1 MTGVLNTVDQRTKLV
16 GENRLELLLFSL
28 NSRQLF
34 AINVFKVR
42 EVIKVPP
49 LTKMPGAHYNITGVA
64 SLRGVSVPIID
75 LRSAIGFPPS
85 RLENQEENL
94 IITEYNRTVQGFL
107 VGQVRNIVN
116 TTWSDIQPPPKTAG
130 RSNYLTAITRVKDG
144 DDEQI
149 IEIID
154 VEKVLAE
161 IIDYDVSISEGV
173 LDEQLAGEMIGRNV
187 LIVDDSSTARAQVK
201 GTLSQLGLN
210 IIECRDGL
218 QALRLL
224 QSWSDEGKNV
234 AEELLLM
241 ITDAEMPEMDGYK
254 LTHEVR
260 LDPRMKDL
268 HVVLNT
274 SLSGSFNDAMVKK
287 VGCDRFISKFQPDLL
302 VQVTQDRL
310 KTVLGLD

>member
-1 MTGVLNTVDQRTKLV
+1 MTGVLNTVDQRTNLV

-49 LTKMPGAHYNITGVA
+49 LTKMPGSHYHITGVA
-64 SLRGVSVPIID
+64 SLRGNSVPVID
-75 LRSAIGFPPS
+75 LRGAIGFPPS
-85 RLENQEENL
+85 RLEKQEDNL

-116 TTWSDIQPPPKTAG
+116 TTWTEIQPPPKTAG
-130 RSNYLTAITRVKDG
+130 RSNYLTAITQIKDG
-144 DDEQI
+144 DTTQI
-149 IEIID
+149 VEIID

-173 LDEQLAGEMIGRNV
+173 LDEMLSAHMIGRNV

-210 IIECRDGL
+210 IIECSDGL
-218 QALRLL
+218 EALNLL
-224 QSWSDEGKNV
+224 KSWSAEGKDV
-234 AEELLLM
+234 TEELLLV

-254 LTHEVR
+254 LTHEIR
-260 LDPRMKDL
+260 MDPKLKDL

-274 SLSGSFNDAMVKK
+274 SLSGSFNEAMVKK

-302 VQVTQDRL
+302 VEVTQNQLRS
-310 KTVLGLD
+310 VLNG